1 MPPLL
6 INSEDDMN
14 EMQKVFESWFTSGGV
29 NKINKLKKTENGKFY
44 IDKTTDS
51 AWFCFKAGY
60 CHDATKDI

>member
-1 MPPLL
+1 
-6 INSEDDMN
+6 MN